1 VPGQL
6 FEFPATASG
15 SAEAVNHGRIKLDA
29 AAAATPPDSPK
40 CCNSSPAGWPATA
53 RLAASLEEFGGDP
66 AYGIQDLHAANG
78 SFSCSAAAT
87 AGPSWS
93 HDRSSATAPINQIC
107 SRREL
112 CCHASLGTQNDGSAR
127 QVGPNVRH

>member
-1 VPGQL
+1 M
-6 FEFPATASG
+6 
-15 SAEAVNHGRIKLDA
+15 AEIKLDA

-40 CCNSSPAGWPATA
+40 CCNSSPARWPATA
-53 RLAASLEEFGGDP
+53 RLAASLQEFGGDP

-87 AGPSWS
+87 ASPSWS

-112 CCHASLGTQNDGSAR
+112 CCHASLGTQNGYAR
-127 QVGPNVRH
+127 PPHRKRCHGQ